1 MSRYAWSD
9 YRGQHDPDDWPR
21 IMTDVD
27 DDRTAREDEVEYCQH
42 CGAAVLE
49 GALQRHLGE
58 RRCEDCRPLCPVCH
72 DAPVDEEGQFCE
84 TCAYAALGVEA

>member
-1 MSRYAWSD
+1 MKTVAVVCDLPIR
-9 YRGQHDPDDWPR
+9 HE
-21 IMTDVD
+21 IN
-27 DDRTAREDEVEYCQH
+27 DDRPARDDEVEYCQH

-58 RRCEDCRPLCPVCH
+58 RRCDDCRPLCCECH
-72 DAPVDEEGQFCE
+72 DAQVDEEGQFCE